1 MIQESHSKNMGGF
14 LLFFTVY
21 VISGCAT
28 PPDLTGYPANTPFYY
43 PENRVF
49 YEARLDQAD
58 QHTTQLIPLQ
68 HIFEVDPNDPARR
81 KDMIENGDPLSVV
94 LQGVRIPESLP
105 GGRHD
110 IAVVLDICTSGQRG
124 LTTLL
129 AFYQRDVPSGQ
140 LLNFNNLLV
149 YADPMWDSSNPP
161 YFRVRVLDVR
171 AERNRRTNAIFEKVS
186 NLSAQIGGM
195 VPHPAIPL
203 VTTAMDAARLLL
215 SNQQNKLLLDYQ
227 IQFYSTEQIAN
238 AGGATLGPLLA
249 GSWLAVGRIRNG
261 DASFWNTILQ
271 YERTTCRLITN
282 IDENPTN
289 VPVPYVQMALLK
301 ADAQVPKLVLDRSE
315 SLLSLL
321 STPAGKSDLDSLE
334 NASEFLAHAIDAFSL
349 ERSLRKY
356 GTIQDVAQIIK
367 KLEKSE
373 ELSTYGTRR
382 LMYVMSAISDPSI
395 SKDKREP
402 NDWVKWWANPE
413 NAENVDIQKDPT
425 RPFGLILKMK
435 EGD

>member
-1 MIQESHSKNMGGF
+1 MIQKSYSKNMCGF
-14 LLFFTVY
+14 FLFFTVY
-21 VISGCAT
+21 IISGCAT
-28 PPDLTGYPANTPFYY
+28 PPDLTGYPANTPAYH

-49 YEARLDQAD
+49 FEARLESTDQY
-58 QHTTQLIPLQ
+58 TVQLIPLQ
-68 HIFEVDPNDPARR
+68 HIFEIDPNERARES
-81 KDMIENGDPLSVV
+81 DAIENGDPLSVV
-94 LQGVRIPESLP
+94 LQGVRIPEGLP
-105 GGRHD
+105 GGLRD
-110 IAVVLDICTSGQRG
+110 IAVVLDICTSGEQG

-129 AFYQRDVPSGQ
+129 AFYQRDVPPGQ

-161 YFRVRVLDVR
+161 YFRVRVLDVK
-171 AERNRRTNAIFEKVS
+171 AERNRRTDAILEKVS

-215 SNQQNKLLLDYQ
+215 SNQQNELLLDYQ
-227 IQFYSTEQIAN
+227 IQFYSIEQIAS

-249 GSWLAVGRIRNG
+249 GSWLAVGRDREG
-261 DASFWNTILQ
+261 DASFWNTKLQ
-271 YERTTCRLITN
+271 YERATGRLITGST
-282 IDENPTN
+282 ERPTN
-289 VPVPYVQMALLK
+289 VPVPYIQMALLK
-301 ADAQVPKLVLDRSE
+301 TDAQVPKLVLDRSE

-321 STPAGKSDLDSLE
+321 STPAGKSDLDSLDI
-334 NASEFLAHAIDAFSL
+334 ASESLTYAIDAFSL

-373 ELSTYGTRR
+373 ELSTYGIRR
-382 LMYVMSAISDPSI
+382 LMYVMNAISDPSI
-395 SKDKREP
+395 SKDKQQP
-402 NDWVKWWANPE
+402 SDWIKWWAL
-413 NAENVDIQKDPT
+413 NAENVNIQKDPT
-425 RPFGLILKMK
+425 RPFGLIVVMK